1 MRRWFQGNGSHQQP
15 MVGGHRAGMGAF
27 MREMGKMWSWA
38 TFAAPEMRK
47 PSCVVRPDDLGN
59 NYSLDV
65 DEDIGKG

>member
-1 MRRWFQGNGSHQQP
+1 ME
-15 MVGGHRAGMGAF
+15 AF